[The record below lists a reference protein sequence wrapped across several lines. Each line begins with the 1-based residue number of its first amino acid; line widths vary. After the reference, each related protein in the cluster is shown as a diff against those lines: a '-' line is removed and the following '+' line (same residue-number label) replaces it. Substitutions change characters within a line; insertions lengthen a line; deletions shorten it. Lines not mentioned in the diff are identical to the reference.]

1 MLDVRSLIIAPFKW
15 YHSAMLDIALSSNHD
30 LDTSSLDL
38 KLVDKAEQVRQ
49 QLLIKLKLWRGEW
62 FLDTEFG
69 TPYLQQILGK
79 QLTLSGALAALRKSI
94 LEVEG
99 VRQILS
105 FSYKFNNSTRK
116 LEVEFTA
123 DTPYGIVEVNT

>member
-1 MLDVRSLIIAPFKW
+1 
-15 YHSAMLDIALSSNHD
+15 MLDIALNSAHD
-30 LDTSSLDL
+30 LDTGSLDL
-38 KLVDKAEQVRQ
+38 KLVSDAERVRQ

-79 QLTLSGALAALRKSI
+79 QLTLSGVLAALRKSI

-99 VRQILS
+99 VQQITAFTYTYS
-105 FSYKFNNSTRK
+105 NSARK
-116 LEVEFTA
+116 LSVDFTVT
-123 DTPYGIVEVNT
+123 TPYGAIEVTA

>member
-1 MLDVRSLIIAPFKW
+1 
-15 YHSAMLDIALSSNHD
+15 MLDIALTTSHD

-38 KLVDKAEQVRQ
+38 KLVDQAEQVRR
-49 QLLIKLKLWRGEW
+49 QLVIKLKLWRGEW

-105 FSYKFNNSTRK
+105 FSYSFSDSTRK
-116 LEVEFTA
+116 LTVDFTA
-123 DTPYGIVEVNT
+123 DTPYGIVEVTA

>member
-1 MLDVRSLIIAPFKW
+1 
-15 YHSAMLDIALSSNHD
+15 MLDIALTTSHD

-38 KLVDKAEQVRQ
+38 KLVDKAAQVRQ

-99 VRQILS
+99 VRQIISFNYS
-105 FSYKFNNSTRK
+105 FSNATRK
-116 LEVEFTA
+116 LTVDFTA
-123 DTPYGIVEVNT
+123 DTPYGIVEVTA

>member
-1 MLDVRSLIIAPFKW
+1 MI
-15 YHSAMLDIALSSNHD
+15 DIALTTTHD
-30 LDTSSLDL
+30 LDTGSLDL
-38 KLVDKAEQVRQ
+38 NLVDQAAQVRQ

-79 QLTLSGALAALRKSI
+79 QLTLSGVIAALRKSI

-99 VRQILS
+99 VRQITSLSYS
-105 FSYKFNNSTRK
+105 FSNSTRK
-116 LEVEFTA
+116 LSIDFTA
-123 DTPYGIVEVNT
+123 DTPYGIVEVTA